1 VSRPSLVDRLPADSV
16 LPAYGGASILNLPA
30 TVGSLLGVESGWGGP
45 PLAADLRAELGGPW
59 ERIVLLLVDGVGWN
73 RLHAELATDDAGF
86 LALERR
92 QGLAHRRLT
101 SVSPATTSVATT
113 TLLGHGAAPA
123 EHGMLG
129 YTFRLPA
136 FDGVI
141 NALFWR
147 PESDPEAGSGALEGS
162 GFAPEGFLPTPGLFE
177 TLAAGGVAGRAL
189 YPQYIVHSPLSRMQL
204 PGAEIEG
211 YEGLDDLMAR
221 LRVWQGSSAVGSFA
235 YGYLPDFDSLSHRD
249 GPDAP
254 SWSALWRRFVPALA
268 ELVEGLAPGTLLLMT
283 ADHGHV
289 FTPPE
294 ERRTFQDL
302 PGVLDLC
309 RDRPGGEARHAYL
322 YALPGAKPELLNACR
337 DALGDSFTVLDGA
350 DALAGGLYGPPER
363 LHPEAAQR
371 VGDAVLLARGGASLW
386 DEGNDAVLLGMHGA
400 LHPDEMLVPLIAFA
414 GG

>member
-1 VSRPSLVDRLPADSV
+1 M
-16 LPAYGGASILNLPA
+16 
-30 TVGSLLGVESGWGGP
+30 
-45 PLAADLRAELGGPW
+45 AALRGPW
-59 ERIVLLLVDGVGWN
+59 ERVVLLLVDGVGWN
-73 RLHAELATDDAGF
+73 RLHDELATDDAGF
-86 LALERR
+86 LALERSH
-92 QGLAHRRLT
+92 GLARHRLT

-113 TLLGHGAAPA
+113 TMLGHGAAPA

-147 PESDPEAGSGALEGS
+147 PEGDTESASGALEGH
-162 GFAPEGFLPTPGLFE
+162 GFGPEGFLPTPSLFG
-177 TLAAGGVAGRAL
+177 TLAVGGVAGRAL
-189 YPQYIVHSPLSRMQL
+189 YPRTIAHSPLSRMQL

-211 YEGLDDLMAR
+211 YEGLEDLTTK
-221 LRVWQGSSAVGSFA
+221 LLGWQGDCAAGSFA
-235 YGYLPDFDSLSHRD
+235 FGYLPDFDSLSHRD

-254 SWSALWRRFVPALA
+254 SWSELWRRFVPALA
-268 ELVEGLAPGTLLLMT
+268 ELVGGLAPGTLLLMT

-289 FTPPE
+289 HTPLG
-294 ERRTFQDL
+294 ERRTFQEL

-322 YALPGAKPELLNACR
+322 YARPEATPDLLIACR
-337 DALGDSFTVLDGA
+337 QALGDTFTVLDGA
-350 DALAGGLYGPPER
+350 EALAGGLYGPPER

-386 DEGNDAVLLGMHGA
+386 DADNDAVLLGMHGA